1 MKKIKLLLEFD
12 GTAYQGWQ
20 IQKKGTTVQGV
31 IEERILKITGEQ
43 SRLVGASRT
52 DAGAH
57 ALGQVAVFRTA
68 SRLEPEVIKKALN
81 VLLPHDIR
89 VLEVSEV
96 NDSFRPINDV
106 VKKSYFYVIT
116 NQRESS
122 AFLYRYTWMVNQ
134 HLDLKSMTKAAQ
146 VLIGIH
152 DFSSFRGTGSSTKN
166 PVREVFSL
174 SIERFDKTNFMTASL
189 KGNFLK
195 IRIEAN
201 GFLRHMVRNIA
212 GTLVEIGRGRFSADR
227 MSKILKTHDRRLA
240 GPTAPANGL
249 FLERIVY

>member
-20 IQKKGTTVQGV
+20 IQKKGATIQSV
-31 IEERILKITGEQ
+31 IEERILRITGEQ
-43 SRLVGASRT
+43 SRLVSASRT
-52 DAGAH
+52 DAGVH
-57 ALGQVAVFRTA
+57 ALAQVAVFRTA
-68 SRLEPEVIKKALN
+68 SRLEPEVIKNALN
-81 VLLPHDIR
+81 ALLPHDIR
-89 VLEVSEV
+89 ILDVSEV
-96 NDSFRPINDV
+96 KDSFNPRDSAI
-106 VKKSYFYVIT
+106 KKSYFYIIA

-122 AFLYRYTWMVNQ
+122 VFLYRYSWLVIQ
-134 HLDLKSMTKAAQ
+134 HLDIKSMTEAVQ
-146 VLIGIH
+146 VLIGTH

-174 SIERFDKTNFMTASL
+174 SMERFDKIDFMTASI

-201 GFLRHMVRNIA
+201 GFLRHMVRNIV
-212 GTLVEIGRGRFSADR
+212 GTLVEIGRGRISADR
-227 MSKILKTHDRRLA
+227 MGEILKSHDRRLA
-240 GPTAPANGL
+240 GPTALANGL